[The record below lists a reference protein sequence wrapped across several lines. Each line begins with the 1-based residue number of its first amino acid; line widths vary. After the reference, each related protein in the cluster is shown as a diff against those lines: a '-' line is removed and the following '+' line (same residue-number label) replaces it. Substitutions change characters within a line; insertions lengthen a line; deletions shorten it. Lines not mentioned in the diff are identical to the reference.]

1 MALRRKRKPV
11 RDIDHGIITEP
22 EKVLRHVD
30 LLASYICAHR
40 YTGLL
45 LKQTGQV
52 TGRYAEL
59 VRQILY
65 RNPFFD
71 V

>member
-1 MALRRKRKPV
+1 MTLGRKRKPV
-11 RDIDHGIITEP
+11 CDIDHGIIAEP

-45 LKQTGQV
+45 LEQAGQV

-59 VRQILY
+59 IRQIFY